1 MMVKKRIDA
10 LTSYIHH
17 RKTSLVFLLFMVTL
31 GLSFWGLLL
40 LYEQRRRIEVCITKV
55 EKNCFSDTIQYAQMC
70 SRFQKMRILKEEYMH
85 NAVVKEK
92 K

>member
-1 MMVKKRIDA
+1 MIVKKSWLVLKDYLHR
-10 LTSYIHH
+10 
-17 RKTSLVFLLFMVTL
+17 RKTSLVFLLFMMTL
-31 GLSFWGLLL
+31 GIGFWCLLL
-40 LYEQRRRIEVCITKV
+40 VYEQRRRIEVCITKV

-70 SRFQKMRILKEEYMH
+70 LRFQKMRILKEEYMH

>member
-1 MMVKKRIDA
+1 MVKKRFEA
-10 LTSYIHH
+10 LTRYIHH
-17 RKTSLVFLLFMVTL
+17 RKTSLVFLLLMVTL

-40 LYEQRRRIEVCITKV
+40 LYEQRRRIKVCITKV